1 MTDILE
7 GKKALITG
15 ASRGI
20 GSAIAKKFAEEGAKI
35 GINYHSSDEKA
46 RNILDSVNKHSEGI
60 LAKGDV
66 SDKDDCKQIVSKFVD
81 EFDSL
86 DILVN
91 NAGVLKKKNLEEATT
106 DTFDQ
111 TMGVNVR
118 GPFMLSKYSL
128 KHLKKSESGR
138 IINMSSHW
146 AFRASDQATAYV
158 VSKTALIGLTRALA
172 LELGP
177 KGITVNGIAPGT
189 IETDMIS
196 DRYSEKEKR
205 ERAEEIPIKRLG
217 KPEDIANT
225 ALFLASE
232 EGGYVNGEIIGV
244 NGGLTIH

>member
-1 MTDILE
+1 MTERLK
-7 GKKALITG
+7 GKKALVTG

-20 GSAIAKKFAEEGAKI
+20 GKAIAENFAEEGAKV

-46 RNILDSVNKHSEGI
+46 HEVFNTVENHSEG
-60 LAKGDV
+60 LLLKGDV
-66 SDKDDCKQIVSKFVD
+66 SVKSDCESIVSDFVD
-81 EFDSL
+81 QYGGL

-91 NAGVLKKKNLEEATT
+91 NAGILKLKNLEESTI

-128 KHLKKSESGR
+128 EYLKDSESGR

-146 AFRASDQATAYV
+146 AFSGADHGTSYI

-172 LELGP
+172 LELGSED
-177 KGITVNGIAPGT
+177 ITVNAIAPGT
-189 IETDMIS
+189 IETDMVKE
-196 DRYSEKEKR
+196 RYSEEEKKER
-205 ERAEEIPIKRLG
+205 VGNIPVKRLG

-232 EGGYVNGEIIGV
+232 EGGYVNGEVIGV